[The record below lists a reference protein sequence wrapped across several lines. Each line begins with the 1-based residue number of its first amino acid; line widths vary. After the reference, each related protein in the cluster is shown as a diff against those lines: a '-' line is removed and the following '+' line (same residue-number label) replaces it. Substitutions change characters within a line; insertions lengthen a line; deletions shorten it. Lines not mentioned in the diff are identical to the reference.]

1 MSTDFAHRLK
11 ELRLAKDL
19 TQEEF
24 SELSKISQN
33 AISMYES
40 GQREPTLE
48 VLDIF
53 AKFFKVDMDYMSGKS
68 QKQKP
73 MAIDII
79 SPAPEDP
86 NPDNKSDKKLLDAYH
101 KAPEHI
107 QRIVSVCL
115 EPYIEEK

>member
-11 ELRLAKDL
+11 ELRLSKDL
-19 TQEEF
+19 TQKEF
-24 SELSKISQN
+24 SDLLKISQS

-53 AKFFKVDMDYMSGKS
+53 AKFFKVDMNYITGKS
-68 QKQKP
+68 KNNP
-73 MAIDII
+73 AIDII
-79 SPAPEDP
+79 SPAPADP
-86 NPDNKSDKKLLDAYH
+86 DADHEIDKKFIAAYH

-107 QRIVSVCL
+107 QKIVAVCL
-115 EPYIEEK
+115 EPYIEEKY

>member
-19 TQEEF
+19 TQKEF
-24 SELSKISQN
+24 SDLSKISQS

-53 AKFFKVDMDYMSGKS
+53 AKFFKVDMNYMAGKT
-68 QKQKP
+68 QKP
-73 MAIDII
+73 VVIDIV
-79 SPAPEDP
+79 SPGPEDP
-86 NPDNKSDKKLLDAYH
+86 NPEKNADKKLLDAYH
-101 KAPEHI
+101 RAPEHI
-107 QRIVSVCL
+107 QKIVTACL
-115 EPYIEEK
+115 EPYWEDKH